1 MIALALSLLAA
12 GADAPPVDF
21 AKIPRTIAKTP
32 TFTSKKPL
40 YALFLFGEKHDA
52 RVWAVL
58 DQGRADKPDYD
69 VLYLDLEGDG
79 DLTQPTN
86 RIVGKEPETRDEA
99 TGAEKPYQF
108 EVDRLDVG
116 GQKHRAF
123 ALIAAGP
130 SFSYQL
136 SWEGKRTWYGP
147 YGLDYEHRAKLAESP
162 EKAPILVPGGAGP
175 FQFELS
181 SGEALVRGDADTVQL
196 LIGNVGSERG
206 AFSTTSNDLLPK
218 NDYVVVE
225 LVYTDKDNKQK
236 SFLAELRERC

>member
-69 VLYLDLEGDG
+69 VLYLDLEGTATSLNPRIG
-79 DLTQPTN
+79 SLGKSRRRATRQPARRSPTN
-86 RIVGKEPETRDEA
+86 SRSTGSMSAGKSTGPSLSSPRGRASHTNYLGKEAHLVRPLRPRLRAPREA
-99 TGAEKPYQF
+99 RGIAREGADP
-108 EVDRLDVG
+108 
-116 GQKHRAF
+116 RA
-123 ALIAAGP
+123 
-130 SFSYQL
+130 
-136 SWEGKRTWYGP
+136 
-147 YGLDYEHRAKLAESP
+147 
-162 EKAPILVPGGAGP
+162 GGAGP